1 MQRTQT
7 QANSEVL
14 EDIAF
19 GIGNNFPRT
28 EEANK
33 AAGNILVDLKQ
44 ASHFTLQAVLID
56 HFHVQ
61 YVKKNLLWARTAQ
74 AAIRARAERNA

>member
-14 EDIAF
+14 EDISF

-44 ASHFTLQAVLID
+44 ASHFTLRAVLID

-61 YVKKNLLWARTAQ
+61 Y
-74 AAIRARAERNA
+74 